1 MHEEHAQQVLY
12 DLALSIAGEPELLR
26 LQRNFLQRLLYHTGF
41 SCALLLQR
49 MPETDE
55 AVLRIEM
62 AIGDRRLRQQ
72 QGNSLNWPEPD
83 DSNALL
89 KAPYLPES
97 LLELHQKYPFALR
110 LGAGESLQIYLL
122 THRQPEQADLL
133 LTLFE
138 PVLLRFSK
146 AHKICAQAHI
156 TALRLQRAKEE
167 AEQANRAKSVFLSS
181 MSHELRT
188 PLNAILGFAQ
198 LLEYDED
205 LNADQ
210 LDNLHEINKAGKH
223 LLSLINEILD
233 LAKIEAGRIELSP
246 QSLCLSDLVNESL
259 SLVSSLATVRQ
270 VKLHHELSPEL
281 MVWADS
287 LRLKQV
293 LLNLLSNAIKYNR
306 TGGEV
311 WLRAMQVNEIM
322 LRVSVQD
329 TGPGIAQAD
338 QAMLFQAFHR
348 FNAEHSAVEGT
359 GIGLNITRELV
370 QLMGGEMGVD
380 SEPGRGSTFWFEIP
394 VQPFA
399 EAMHIDAHT
408 EAPVQ
413 TASEVL

>member
-1 MHEEHAQQVLY
+1 MHKEHAQQVLY
-12 DLALSIAGEPELLR
+12 DLALSIAGEPELLC

-41 SCALLLQR
+41 PCALLLHR
-49 MPETDE
+49 LSETDE
-55 AVLRIEM
+55 PVQRIEI
-62 AIGDRRLRQQ
+62 AIGDRQLRLQ
-72 QGNSLNWPEPD
+72 QGNNLNWPEPD
-83 DSNALL
+83 GGNAWL

-110 LGAGESLQIYLL
+110 LVAGESLQIYLL

-138 PVLLRFSK
+138 PVLLRFAK
-146 AHKICAQAHI
+146 AHQLCAQAHK

-167 AEQANRAKSVFLSS
+167 AEQANQAKSVFLSS

-198 LLEYDED
+198 LLEYDEE

-210 LDNLHEINKAGKH
+210 LDNLHEIYKAGKH

-233 LAKIEAGRIELSP
+233 LAKIEAGRIELLL
-246 QSLCLSDLVNESL
+246 QSLSLAELANESL
-259 SLVSSLATVRQ
+259 SLVSSLAAARQ
-270 VKLHHELSPEL
+270 VVLHHDLSPEL
-281 MVWADS
+281 VVWADS

-311 WLRAMQVNEIM
+311 RLHA
-322 LRVSVQD
+322 VQMSETMVRILVED
-329 TGPGIAQAD
+329 TGPGIEQAD
-338 QAMLFQAFHR
+338 QALLFKAFHR
-348 FNAEHSAVEGT
+348 LNAEHSEVEGT

-370 QLMGGEMGVD
+370 QLMGGEMGVE
-380 SEPGRGSTFWFEIP
+380 SEPGRGSTFWFELPIQP
-394 VQPFA
+394 AVHVVHDDVQ
-399 EAMHIDAHT
+399 T
-408 EAPVQ
+408 EADIGP
-413 TASEVL
+413 SIEVF